1 MHCYT
6 ISQSH
11 TLAHLIP
18 PLSMAGVAMRPLK
31 LTRKQVEENYA
42 RGVRQRTAERQSQL
56 LGTQQTMDD
65 IEDHEDIQEI
75 ERSNN
80 MVKDKRTVIMNLCC
94 VIVILVVVIGLLAQQ
109 LALLKKELH
118 RTKQ

>member
-1 MHCYT
+1 
-6 ISQSH
+6 
-11 TLAHLIP
+11 
-18 PLSMAGVAMRPLK
+18 MRPLK

-42 RGVRQRTAERQSQL
+42 RGVQRTAERQSQL
-56 LGTQQTMDD
+56 LETQQTLND
-65 IEDHEDIQEI
+65 IEDHEDLQEI
-75 ERSNN
+75 ERSDN

-94 VIVILVVVIGLLAQQ
+94 VIVILLVVIGLLAQQ